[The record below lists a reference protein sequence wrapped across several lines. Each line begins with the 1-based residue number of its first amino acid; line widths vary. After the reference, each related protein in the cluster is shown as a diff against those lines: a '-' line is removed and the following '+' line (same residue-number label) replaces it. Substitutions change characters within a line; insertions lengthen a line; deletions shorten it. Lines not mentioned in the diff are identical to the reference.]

1 MSDVIAQLREEHR
14 NIAKVLGALEH
25 QLAIFDKGEQPDY
38 DVLAAIADYFVG
50 FPDRCHHPK
59 EDLVYAKMRGRDAIL
74 AGAMTALDAEH
85 EKISTLARRFQ
96 EAVRNVMQEVEVSR
110 SAFDEVARHFLEE
123 QRHHMRME
131 EEHFFPLALQ
141 VLTADDW
148 KEIETAISEEQDPVF
163 RAEASKNFAAL
174 RDNIFKWESED
185 EAMEESFQSD
195 DDRSA

>member
-163 RAEASKNFAAL
+163 RAETSKNFAAL

>member
-85 EKISTLARRFQ
+85 DKIATLARRFQ

-163 RAEASKNFAAL
+163 RAETSKNFAAL

-185 EAMEESFQSD
+185 EVMEESFQSD